1 MEVQRQ
7 STLSGEIHLSASL
20 GNIFATWW
28 LKSAWKCALKSPS
41 LVCSRERGTQPRPP
55 ALLPCHGA
63 SESPQ
68 PCAAVRFQHHKCPEL
83 NDEHA
88 PKMEML
94 GSVLPLRSYWF
105 LLRHLIFFTE
115 AKHLL
120 SLAPF
125 LWKSNFTVTQDFRY
139 ISSLRLLIAGSR
151 SVLWNSSCSRIFEK
165 QQGVLLPAPWGYG
178 RRGMARRSSVF
189 CHRHCLLWSRGL
201 TLL

>member
-1 MEVQRQ
+1 MEVCPKEP
-7 STLSGEIHLSASL
+7 LSGLQQGKGEPAP
-20 GNIFATWW
+20 AT
-28 LKSAWKCALKSPS
+28 SPAA
-41 LVCSRERGTQPRPP
+41 VPR
-55 ALLPCHGA
+55 A
-63 SESPQ
+63 SESPRAPQ
-68 PCAAVRFQHHKCPEL
+68 PCAAVRFQRHKCPEL

-120 SLAPF
+120 SLAPS

-139 ISSLRLLIAGSR
+139 ISSLRLLIAGSH

-165 QQGVLLPAPWGYG
+165 QQGVLLPAPWGYE

-189 CHRHCLLWSRGL
+189 CHLHGLLWSWGL